1 MPDLVFQVEGA
12 EVAKFA
18 ASPHINFKLRI
29 TNSHPGET
37 IHSVALRGQV
47 QLEVTQ
53 RRYTSEEQKK
63 LRDLFGEPERWSQ
76 TLKSLLWT
84 HVQVN
89 ASSFQSTTVI
99 DVPVP
104 CTFDF
109 NVGATKYFYGLN
121 DGEVPL
127 CFLFSGNIYY
137 SHDSNSALQIA
148 PIPWD
153 KEARFRLPIKLWR
166 EMMDTYYPQ
175 TAWLCLRRDVFERCY
190 EYKVRHGLPTWEQ
203 TLERMLDAEEVV
215 HP

>member
-1 MPDLVFQVEGA
+1 MPDLVFQLEGA
-12 EVAKFA
+12 AVAKFA
-18 ASPHINFKLRI
+18 ASPHINFQLRI
-29 TNSHPGET
+29 TNSRPGET
-37 IHSVALRGQV
+37 IHSVALRAQV

-63 LRDLFGEPERWSQ
+63 LCDLFGEPERWSQ

-89 ASSFQSTTVI
+89 APSFQSTAVI

-127 CFLFSGNIYY
+127 CFLFSGNVCY
-137 SHDSNSALQIA
+137 SQEANSALQIA

-153 KEARFRLPIKLWR
+153 KEAKFCLPIKLWR

-175 TAWLCLRRDVFERCY
+175 TAWICLRRDIFERCY
-190 EYKVRHGLPTWEQ
+190 HYKVQHGLATWEDM
-203 TLERMLDAEEVV
+203 LERMLEAEEVLRS
-215 HP
+215 